1 MLYLKNLCKGYIDG
15 GVFNPVLQGAELS
28 LDRGAQL
35 ALMGESGSGKST
47 LLNMIAGLDTCD
59 SGEIICSDFPMHD
72 APDRQKNA
80 FRRNNIGLIFHSLT
94 YSLH

>member
-1 MLYLKNLCKGYIDG
+1 
-15 GVFNPVLQGAELS
+15 
-28 LDRGAQL
+28 
-35 ALMGESGSGKST
+35 MGESGSGKST

-72 APDRQKNA
+72 APDRQKMLFVEIILALSSN
-80 FRRNNIGLIFHSLT
+80 SLT